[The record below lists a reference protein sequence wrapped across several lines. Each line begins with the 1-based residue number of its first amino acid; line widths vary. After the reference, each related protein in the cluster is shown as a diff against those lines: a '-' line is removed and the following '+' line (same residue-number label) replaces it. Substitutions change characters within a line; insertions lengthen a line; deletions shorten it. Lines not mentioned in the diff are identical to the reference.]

1 MIELSVNGQTSET
14 DREVQL
20 IKEPGILTMISNKD
34 FYNPISNENFD
45 SVYKFIE
52 MQIKEESAQFFSYK
66 DYELHLND
74 DLEIIIKKNAYTLS
88 KISRGNGIFSLVKT
102 EKENKEMVVKTDKLF
117 LEVLALSNKNF
128 NNQ

>member
-1 MIELSVNGQTSET
+1 
-14 DREVQL
+14 
-20 IKEPGILTMISNKD
+20 MISNKD

-52 MQIKEESAQFFSYK
+52 MQIKEGSTQFFSYK

>member
-1 MIELSVNGQTSET
+1 MDNIQES
-14 DREVQL
+14 DREMQL
-20 IKEPGILTMISNKD
+20 IKGPRILTMISNKD
-34 FYNPISNENFD
+34 FYDPISNENFD

-52 MQIKEESAQFFSYK
+52 LQIKKEPTEFYNYK
-66 DYELHLND
+66 EYELHLND

-102 EKENKEMVVKTDKLF
+102 QKENKEMVVKTDKLF